1 MKYLVKLDGAGKPTG
16 KAHIRL
22 GGDTACKMLS
32 TGGLKPRRKPLT
44 ADDPRGLA
52 VCRLCL
58 EAATGGRTEIPAVMP
73 FGVHKGKPMS
83 AVPTGYLEWLRDRLP
98 KPPDFI
104 HAVLALR
111 WETEHASRASLKAE
125 GAQGVPASGTGL
137 APA

>member
-22 GGDTACKMLS
+22 GGDTACRMLS
-32 TGGLKPRRKPLT
+32 TGGLKQRRKPLT
-44 ADDPRGLA
+44 TDDPRGLA

-58 EAATGGRTEIPAVMP
+58 EAATGGRAEIPAVMP
-73 FGVHKGKPMS
+73 FGLHKGKPMS

-111 WETEHASRASLKAE
+111 WETEHASRVGHREQVTKSGAVSDAS
-125 GAQGVPASGTGL
+125 PAS
-137 APA
+137 A

>member
-1 MKYLVKLDGAGKPTG
+1 MQYLVNLDRSGKPTG

-22 GGDTACKMLS
+22 GGDTACSMLS

-58 EAATGGRTEIPAVMP
+58 EAATGGRAEIPAVMP
-73 FGVHKGKPMS
+73 FGCHKGKPMS
-83 AVPTGYLEWLRDRLP
+83 VVPTGYLEWLRDRWP

-104 HAVLALR
+104 HAVLAHR
-111 WETEHASRASLKAE
+111 WETEHASRLADRDQVKKSAFVSGAS
-125 GAQGVPASGTGL
+125 PAS
-137 APA
+137 P